1 MPGEAVGI
9 GFVFCTGGVGIL
21 CCGLVGQYQIRPL
34 FDSIKTKRIGPCV
47 IMGVALLYKLSW
59 EQIIQARISW

>member
-21 CCGLVGQYQIRPL
+21 CCGPIP
-34 FDSIKTKRIGPCV
+34 DSSTF
-47 IMGVALLYKLSW
+47 
-59 EQIIQARISW
+59 